1 MFVYCPQPMKL
12 HPAPFAAL
20 ISVLLAGCQSG
31 GIGMPGSPAWHVT
44 TSPTQQAAYFGE
56 RCETYG
62 FRPGTTEMAYCIQNE
77 AGSSRNRASNRASQA
92 FRTMGSQPVTTHCNR
107 VGTMTNCTSF

>member
-1 MFVYCPQPMKL
+1 MKL
-12 HPAPFAAL
+12 RTAVAL
-20 ISVLLAGCQSG
+20 VSILLAGCQSG
-31 GIGMPGSPAWHVT
+31 GIGMPGSPAWHAT

-77 AGSSRNRASNRASQA
+77 AGSSRNRANNRASQA
-92 FRTMGSQPVTTHCNR
+92 FRTMAGNKPVTTHCNR